1 MTAILAVDVPNPIEV
16 VGDGI
21 AKAAGWGAG
30 KAAGAFLGPIGDAIV
45 RALAEAAKKVAEELL
60 HFLSAS
66 SSVHFD
72 AGWWASDRGQAVVR
86 TVGLLGTVFMVAF
99 LLLALIQGLLAGDP
113 GAMLRSALLEVPIS
127 VVATVVLVSVAQ
139 LLLGVTDEASNMVLS
154 GAPSDLA
161 HFFKG
166 FGEAS
171 SIASNGLAGVVMLVL
186 FLLGALLVW
195 IELVVRS
202 SLIYWLAA
210 TAPLVAAARVW
221 PAARG
226 AFRRLVEIGLAL
238 IFSKFAIAL
247 ALGLGAA
254 ALAGGGPR
262 PEGADVGTSVGLDLA
277 GLLTGATLMLL
288 AAFTPFVLLRLLP
301 ILEVAVVAQ
310 GISRL
315 PVRAGQTGMQAAY
328 YANGLQ
334 RMAGGGAGGKSAAPG
349 GGGGGAGSGGG
360 GGGGPGPA
368 GPSGPGGQAGPPG
381 GSGRDGS
388 GGGNGGG
395 PSPAPGPSG
404 RAPVSAGGPATLA
417 SIPVGVGSAVA
428 AKVGGTAGA
437 VTGPSGNGQGVH
449 GSPEWNGTGSGGAG
463 KADTHS
469 SASLVAGRSHN
480 DEPASSPRGGG
491 SRPAGSK
498 VVSMSPGRGPDVS
511 TAATSTAEVAAGGR
525 PSAPPRRD
533 PSSTAPPRSPAR

>member
-1 MTAILAVDVPNPIEV
+1 MTPILAVDVPNPVEV
-16 VGDGI
+16 IGDGI
-21 AKAAGWGAG
+21 SKAAGWGAS

-45 RALAEAAKKVAEELL
+45 RALAEAAKKVADELL

-86 TVGLLGTVFMVAF
+86 TVGLLATVFMVAF
-99 LLLALIQGLLAGDP
+99 LLLALVQGLLAGDP
-113 GAMLRSALLEVPIS
+113 GAMLRSALVEVPIS
-127 VVATVVLVSVAQ
+127 VVATVALVSVAQ
-139 LLLGVTDEASNMVLS
+139 LLLGVTDEASSMVLN

-161 HFFKG
+161 HFFEG
-166 FGEAS
+166 FGQAS
-171 SIASNGLAGVVMLVL
+171 SIASNGLAGVAMLVL

-195 IELVVRS
+195 IELVVRA

-210 TAPLVAAARVW
+210 TAPLLAAARVW

-262 PEGADVGTSVGLDLA
+262 PEGADLGTSAGLDLA

-310 GISRL
+310 GISRS

-334 RMAGGGAGGKSAAPG
+334 RMAGGGTGSRSPAPDG
-349 GGGGGAGSGGG
+349 GGSGGAGSG

-368 GPSGPGGQAGPPG
+368 GPSGAGGQAG
-381 GSGRDGS
+381 GS
-388 GGGNGGG
+388 GGGGSGGGGGGG

-404 RAPVSAGGPATLA
+404 RAPASAGGPAAVATV
-417 SIPVGVGSAVA
+417 PVGVGTTA
-428 AKVGGTAGA
+428 ASKVGATAGA
-437 VTGPSGNGQGVH
+437 VTGPSGNGQGQD
-449 GSPEWNGTGSGGAG
+449 GSRRSDPARVGVG

-469 SASLVAGRSHN
+469 SASMVAGHSHN
-480 DEPASSPRGGG
+480 DEPASSPPGGG
-491 SRPAGSK
+491 SRRAASGS
-498 VVSMSPGRGPDVS
+498 VAMSPGRAPDVS
-511 TAATSTAEVAAGGR
+511 TAGALTSEVAAGGR
-525 PSAPPRRD
+525 PAETPRRD
-533 PSSTAPPRSPAR
+533 PSSTAAPRSPAR